1 MSNFKEVFDVAQL
14 EEHELGHLV
23 YVLNSPSYTRVFEP
37 YLTRA
42 RDSLNV
48 LLIDPSDERKKK
60 YPCDYLRGGICA
72 IDGLLALFTK
82 LIDETNIEHVGEL
95 ISQRTDEDHYTQ
107 LRMAGLAGPLTQ
119 SIEEQVYNPDEDY

>member
-1 MSNFKEVFDVAQL
+1 VSNFKEVFDVSQL

-23 YVLNSPSYTRVFEP
+23 FVLNSPSYTRVFEP
-37 YLTRA
+37 YLIRA

-48 LLIDPSDERKKK
+48 LLIDPSDERKSK

-82 LIDETNIEHVGEL
+82 LIDETDIARVGEL
-95 ISQRTDEDHYTQ
+95 VSQQTGEDQYKQ
-107 LRMAGLAGPLTQ
+107 LRIENHVGPLATW
-119 SIEEQVYNPDEDY
+119 ERAYNPDEDY